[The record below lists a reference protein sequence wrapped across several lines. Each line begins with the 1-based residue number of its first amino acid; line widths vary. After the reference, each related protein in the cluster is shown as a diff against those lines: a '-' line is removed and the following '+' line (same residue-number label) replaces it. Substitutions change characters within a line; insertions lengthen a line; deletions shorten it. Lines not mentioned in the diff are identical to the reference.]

1 MITQPMALGSRLLLA
16 VLVLLSGCQLE
27 SFAERQARQR
37 AGYLGEAASSQEPLV
52 WTSRRSPDADGAI
65 ASLLAAHLYGGQARI
80 SGELTA
86 QTQAI
91 LQRCEQSAPQRTSG
105 LNGSAI
111 GLVGVN
117 QDNGLVGV
125 NQDNGVDAAIAAN
138 HLVAVVDH
146 RAPGTGNLSLP
157 QARRIDIRPWGA
169 TTTILEQQAQRLSVV
184 LPKPLACAALGAIV
198 TRTQGLRSAST
209 TPQDRQSAARLARR
223 AGIQQAQLLTSF
235 DLQER

>member
-117 QDNGLVGV
+117 QDNG
-125 NQDNGVDAAIAAN
+125 VDAAIAAN

-169 TTTILEQQAQRLSVV
+169 TTTILEQQAQRLGVV

-198 TRTQGLRSAST
+198 MQTQGLRSAST

>member
-91 LQRCEQSAPQRTSG
+91 LQRCEQSAPQRTSR

-111 GLVGVN
+111 GLVGAN
-117 QDNGLVGV
+117 QGNGW
-125 NQDNGVDAAIAAN
+125 DAAIAAN

-157 QARRIDIRPWGA
+157 QARRIDVRPWGA
-169 TTTILEQQAQRLSVV
+169 TTTILEQQAQRFGVV

>member
-117 QDNGLVGV
+117 QDNG
-125 NQDNGVDAAIAAN
+125 VDAAIAAN

-157 QARRIDIRPWGA
+157 QARRIDVRPWGA
-169 TTTILEQQAQRLSVV
+169 TTTILEQQAQRLGVV

-198 TRTQGLRSAST
+198 TQTQGLRSAST

>member
-27 SFAERQARQR
+27 SFAERQTRQR
-37 AGYLGEAASSQEPLV
+37 AHYLGEAASSQKPLV
-52 WTSRRSPDADGAI
+52 WTSSSSPDADGAI
-65 ASLLAAHLYGGQARI
+65 ASLLAAHLYGGEARI
-80 SGELTA
+80 SGEAKA

-91 LQRCEQSAPQRTSG
+91 LQRCEQNAPQRTSR

-111 GLVGVN
+111 GLVGAN
-117 QDNGLVGV
+117 QGNGW
-125 NQDNGVDAAIAAN
+125 DAAIAAN

-169 TTTILEQQAQRLSVV
+169 TTIILEQQAQRLGVV

-198 TRTQGLRSAST
+198 TQTQGLRSAST
-209 TPQDRQSAARLARR
+209 TPQDRQSAARLTRR

>member
-52 WTSRRSPDADGAI
+52 WTSSSSPDADGAI
-65 ASLLAAHLYGGQARI
+65 ASLLAAHLYGGEARI
-80 SGELTA
+80 SGEPTA

-91 LQRCEQSAPQRTSG
+91 LQRCEQSAPQRTSR

-111 GLVGVN
+111 GLVGAN
-117 QDNGLVGV
+117 QGNGW
-125 NQDNGVDAAIAAN
+125 DAAIAAN
-138 HLVAVVDH
+138 HVVAVVDH

-157 QARRIDIRPWGA
+157 QARRIDVRPWGA
-169 TTTILEQQAQRLSVV
+169 TTTILEQQAQRLGVV

-198 TRTQGLRSAST
+198 TQTQGLQSAST

>member
-117 QDNGLVGV
+117 QDNG
-125 NQDNGVDAAIAAN
+125 VDAAIAAN

-157 QARRIDIRPWGA
+157 QARRIDVRPWGA
-169 TTTILEQQAQRLSVV
+169 TTTILEQQAQRLGVV

>member
-27 SFAERQARQR
+27 SFAERQTRQR
-37 AGYLGEAASSQEPLV
+37 ADYLGEAASSQEPLV
-52 WTSRRSPDADGAI
+52 WTSSSSPDADGAI

-111 GLVGVN
+111 GLVGAN
-117 QDNGLVGV
+117 QGNGW
-125 NQDNGVDAAIAAN
+125 DAAIAAN
-138 HLVAVVDH
+138 HVVAVVDH

-157 QARRIDIRPWGA
+157 QARRIDVRPWGA
-169 TTTILEQQAQRLSVV
+169 TTTILEQQAQRLGVV

-198 TRTQGLRSAST
+198 MQTQGLRSAST

>member
-52 WTSRRSPDADGAI
+52 WTSSSSPDADGAI
-65 ASLLAAHLYGGQARI
+65 ASLLAAHLYGGEARI
-80 SGELTA
+80 SGEPTA

-91 LQRCEQSAPQRTSG
+91 LQRCEQSAPQRTSR

-111 GLVGVN
+111 GLVGAN
-117 QDNGLVGV
+117 QGNGW
-125 NQDNGVDAAIAAN
+125 DAAIAAN

-157 QARRIDIRPWGA
+157 QARRIDVRPWGA
-169 TTTILEQQAQRLSVV
+169 TTTILEQQAQRLGVV

-198 TRTQGLRSAST
+198 TQTQGLRSAST

>member
-111 GLVGVN
+111 GVVGAN
-117 QDNGLVGV
+117 QGNGW
-125 NQDNGVDAAIAAN
+125 DAAIAAN
-138 HLVAVVDH
+138 HVVAVVDH

-157 QARRIDIRPWGA
+157 QARRIDVRPWGA
-169 TTTILEQQAQRLSVV
+169 TTTILEQQAQRLGVV

-198 TRTQGLRSAST
+198 TQTQGLQSAST

>member
-52 WTSRRSPDADGAI
+52 WTSSSSPDADGAI

-91 LQRCEQSAPQRTSG
+91 LQRCEQSAPQRTSR

-111 GLVGVN
+111 GLVGAN
-117 QDNGLVGV
+117 QGNGW
-125 NQDNGVDAAIAAN
+125 DAGIAAN

-157 QARRIDIRPWGA
+157 QARRIDVRPWGA
-169 TTTILEQQAQRLSVV
+169 TTTILEQQAQRLGVV

-198 TRTQGLRSAST
+198 TQTQGLQSAST